1 MEWGPGGGG
10 EVAGAKDHQGLP
22 APLHAGW
29 EEGLEIESLEGEGS
43 VEVEGKR
50 GRC

>member
-29 EEGLEIESLEGEGS
+29 GEGEGS